1 MDFCIKRE
9 LLLAGMQRT
18 AGIVEKKT
26 TMPILNNVL
35 IATRTGGIS
44 ISATD
49 LEIAVMA
56 GYEAEVQTEGRVT
69 LSARKL
75 HELVRETQGETVH
88 FTTDE
93 KNLVTITCDKAV
105 YRIPGLGAEEYPNIA
120 EEEGIQYF
128 SVSSE
133 EILELIRK
141 TYFAISTD
149 PLRKNLTGVLFES
162 LRKENGTEV
171 RMVATDG
178 HRMAM
183 SWLLLEPARAFLEL
197 EKGVIIPRKGLGEIR
212 KLLDDA
218 NGDVWVGIHQGMC
231 VLKTENTILKVRLI
245 DSDYP
250 DYRRVIPVEKGF
262 PVRFGRDRVLHA
274 LRRMSVISS
283 EGYSGVIV
291 KMAADRMVLHSTNPD
306 VGEAS
311 EDVEVTYQ
319 DPNVEVAYNVNFLID
334 AIEVIG
340 GENGVFEIGGAK
352 KPGIVR
358 AADSDRYMCIIM
370 PLKF

>member
-35 IATRTGGIS
+35 IAARTGAVS

-49 LEIAVMA
+49 LEIAVMV
-56 GYEAEVQTEGRVT
+56 GYEASVQTEGRVT

-75 HELVRETQGETVH
+75 HELVRETQGETIH
-88 FTTDE
+88 FVKNE
-93 KNLVTITCDKAV
+93 KDLVTITCDKAV

-120 EEEGIQYF
+120 EEEGIEYYAI
-128 SVSSE
+128 SSA

-162 LRKENGTEV
+162 LRKESGTEV

-183 SWLLLEPARAFLEL
+183 AWTLLEPERSFLEL

-218 NGDVWVGIHQGMC
+218 NGDVRMGIHQGMC
-231 VLKTENTILKVRLI
+231 IFKTENTILKVRLI

-262 PVRFGRDRVLHA
+262 PVRFERDRVLHA

-291 KMAADRMVLHSTNPD
+291 KMTANRMVLHSTNPD

-311 EDVEVTYQ
+311 EEVEVVYQ
-319 DPNVEVAYNVNFLID
+319 DPSVEVAYNVNFLID

-340 GENGVFEIGGAK
+340 EGEGAFDIGGAK
-352 KPGIVR
+352 KPGIIR
-358 AADSDRYMCIIM
+358 SADSDRYLCIIM

>member
-35 IATRTGGIS
+35 ITAQPEKIT

-49 LEIAVMA
+49 LEIAVMV
-56 GYEAEVQTEGRVT
+56 GYEATVQKEGRVT

-75 HELVRETQGETVH
+75 HELVRETEGETVH
-88 FTTDE
+88 FVTNE
-93 KNLVTITCDKAV
+93 KDLATISCEKAV
-105 YRIPGLGAEEYPNIA
+105 YRIPGLGAEEYPNIS
-120 EEEGIQYF
+120 EEEGIRYF
-128 SVSSE
+128 AISAGD
-133 EILELIRK
+133 ILELIRK
-141 TYFAISTD
+141 TYFAVSTD
-149 PLRKNLTGVLFES
+149 PLRKNLTGILWES
-162 LRKENGTEV
+162 QRKENGTEV

-183 SWLLLEPARAFLEL
+183 AWTLLDPAAEFMEL
-197 EKGVIIPRKGLGEIR
+197 EKGVIIPRKGIGEIR

-218 NGDVWVGIHQGMC
+218 NGQILMGIHQGMC
-231 VLKTENTILKVRLI
+231 IFKTENTILKVRLI

-250 DYRRVIPVEKGF
+250 DYRRVVPVEKGST
-262 PVRFGRDRVLHA
+262 VRFERDRVLHA

-291 KMAADRMVLHSTNPD
+291 KMSPDRMVLHSTNPD

-311 EDVEVTYQ
+311 EEVEVSYQ
-319 DPNVEVAYNVNFLID
+319 EPSVEVAYNVNFLID
-334 AIEVIG
+334 AIEVVDEEDG
-340 GENGVFEIGGAK
+340 MFEIGGAK

-358 AADSDRYMCIIM
+358 PADLERYLCIIM

>member
-1 MDFCIKRE
+1 MDFCIRRE
-9 LLLAGMQRT
+9 YLLAGMQRT

-35 IATRTGGIS
+35 ITAQTGKVT

-49 LEIAVMA
+49 LEIAMMV
-56 GYEAEVQTEGRVT
+56 GYEADVRVEGTIT

-75 HELVRETQGETVH
+75 HELVRETQGEMVH
-88 FTTDE
+88 FVKNE
-93 KNLVTITCDKAV
+93 KDLVTITCDKAV
-105 YRIPGLGAEEYPNIA
+105 YRIPGLGAGEYPNIA
-120 EEEGIQYF
+120 EEEGIRYF
-128 SVSSE
+128 AVSSE
-133 EILELIRK
+133 DILELIRK

-162 LRKENGTEV
+162 QKKESGAEI

-183 SWLLLEPARAFLEL
+183 AWKTLGPDVEFLEM
-197 EKGVIIPRKGLGEIR
+197 EKGVILPRKGLGEIR
-212 KLLDDA
+212 KLLDDS
-218 NGDVWVGIHQGMC
+218 NGEVRMGIHQGMC
-231 VLKTENTILKVRLI
+231 IFKTDNAMLKVRLI
-245 DSDYP
+245 DSEYP
-250 DYRRVIPVEKGF
+250 DYRRVIPVEKGYF
-262 PVRFGRDRVLHA
+262 VRFERDRVLHA

-291 KMAADRMVLHSTNPD
+291 KMTADKMVLHSTNPD

-311 EDVEVTYQ
+311 EEVEVSYQ
-319 DPNVEVAYNVNFLID
+319 DPGVEVAYNVNFLID

-340 GENGVFEIGGAK
+340 EGDGMFEIGGAK

-358 AADSDRYMCIIM
+358 PVDSERYLCIIM

>member
-35 IATRTGGIS
+35 IAAQTGKVT

-49 LEIAVMA
+49 LEIAVMV
-56 GYEAEVQTEGRVT
+56 GYKADVGTEGRVT

-75 HELVRETQGETVH
+75 HELVRETQGEMVH
-88 FTTDE
+88 IVKNE
-93 KNLVTITCDKAV
+93 KDLVTITCDKAV
-105 YRIPGLGAEEYPNIA
+105 YRIPGLGAGEYPNVA
-120 EEEGIQYF
+120 EEEGIQYV
-128 SVSSE
+128 SVRSE
-133 EILELIRK
+133 DILELIRK
-141 TYFAISTD
+141 TFFAISTD
-149 PLRKNLTGVLFES
+149 PLRKNLTGVLFEAQKKDS
-162 LRKENGTEV
+162 GTEI

-183 SWLLLEPARAFLEL
+183 AWTLLDPEKQFLEL
-197 EKGVIIPRKGLGEIR
+197 EKGVILPRKGLGEIR
-212 KLLDDA
+212 KLLDDS
-218 NGDVWVGIHQGMC
+218 NGEVLMGLHQGMC
-231 VLKTENTILKVRLI
+231 VFKTENTILKVRLI

-250 DYRRVIPVEKGF
+250 DYRRVIPVEKGY
-262 PVRFGRDRVLHA
+262 PVRFERDRVLHA

-291 KMAADRMVLHSTNPD
+291 KMTTDRMVLHSTNPD

-311 EDVEVTYQ
+311 EEVEVSYQ

-334 AIEVIG
+334 AIEAIG
-340 GENGVFEIGGAK
+340 EGSGMFEVGGAK

-358 AADSDRYMCIIM
+358 AADSDRYLCIIM

>member
-35 IATRTGGIS
+35 IAAQPEKVT

-49 LEIAVMA
+49 LEIAVMV
-56 GYEAEVQTEGRVT
+56 GYGADVKTEGRVT

-88 FTTDE
+88 FVKNE
-93 KNLVTITCDKAV
+93 KELVTITCDKAV
-105 YRIPGLGAEEYPNIA
+105 YRIPGLGAGEYPNVA

-128 SVSSE
+128 AISSE
-133 EILELIRK
+133 DVLELIRK
-141 TYFAISTD
+141 TFFAISTD

-162 LRKENGTEV
+162 QKKESGTEI

-183 SWLLLEPARAFLEL
+183 AWTLMDPEKAFLEL
-197 EKGVIIPRKGLGEIR
+197 EKGIILPRKGLGEIR
-212 KLLDDA
+212 KLLDDS
-218 NGDVWVGIHQGMC
+218 NGEVRMGVHQGMC
-231 VLKTENTILKVRLI
+231 VFKTENTILKVRLI

-250 DYRRVIPVEKGF
+250 DYRRVIPVEKGYI
-262 PVRFGRDRVLHA
+262 VRFERDRVLHA

-291 KMAADRMVLHSTNPD
+291 KMTTDRMVLHSTNPD

-311 EDVEVTYQ
+311 EEVEVSYQ
-319 DPNVEVAYNVNFLID
+319 EPNVEVAYNVNFLID

-340 GENGVFEIGGAK
+340 EGDGMFEIGGAK

-358 AADSDRYMCIIM
+358 PSDSDRYLCIIM